1 MAVSRQKLASLVRQY
16 YHIVGSRWT
25 STFDYH
31 DMRNEHSVS
40 DGYNVQL
47 PQQQQPLEVPIAP
60 RVLHV
65 VDSLQTGGIE
75 RLVHDLVIARGGER
89 TSVVCVESIGPFG
102 EALQKRG
109 ISVVLIGKQDGLPW
123 ALWRMWRHVRR
134 VRPDVVHC
142 HNLPAFLC
150 GALAARLA
158 GDIPVVMTKHGALVP
173 GNRIG
178 DRLNRLLIRGADVVA
193 VSQEAAE
200 IMRAWMPQGSRLVRY
215 IPNGISMEPFGNLPP
230 RQAARVQLGLPARS
244 FIVGIVARVTPVKGH
259 MLLIEVFARLL
270 KRFPE
275 ALLLIVGDGVRL
287 PAVRVRIRE
296 LGIGESV
303 LVMGER
309 HDVPTLLAAMDVF
322 CLPSEME
329 GMPMTV
335 LEAMAAGLPVVT
347 SNVGGIP
354 EVVEEGRTGL
364 MVASREPAELEAA
377 LLALAGDPDRAREMG
392 RAGRE
397 RLLEKFSLER
407 TISAYEDLY
416 GEAMDRRGS

>member
-1 MAVSRQKLASLVRQY
+1 MGIKGIKTYRTNTEFRC
-16 YHIVGSRWT
+16 
-25 STFDYH
+25 
-31 DMRNEHSVS
+31 
-40 DGYNVQL
+40 YNSQL
-47 PQQQQPLEVPIAP
+47 PQQQQPLELPIAP

-75 RLVHDLVIARGGER
+75 RLVHDMVIARGGER
-89 TSVVCVESIGPFG
+89 TSVVCLESIGPFG

-178 DRLNRLLIRGADVVA
+178 DRLNRLLIRRANVVA
-193 VSQEAAE
+193 VSWEAAK
-200 IMRAWMPQGSRLVRY
+200 IMRAWMPPGNRGVRY
-215 IPNGISMEPFGNLPP
+215 IPNGISTEPYESLPP
-230 RQAARVQLGLPARS
+230 REAARVQLGLPARS

-259 MLLIEVFARLL
+259 VLLIDVFARLL
-270 KRFPE
+270 TRLPE
-275 ALLLIVGDGVRL
+275 ALLLIVGDGIRL
-287 PAVRVRIRE
+287 PSVRARIRE

-309 HDVPTLLAAMDVF
+309 HDVPTILAAIDVF

-335 LEAMAAGLPVVT
+335 LESMAAGVPVVT

-354 EVVEEGRTGL
+354 EIVQDGRTGL
-364 MVASREPAELEAA
+364 MVPPRAGKELETA
-377 LLALAGDPDRAREMG
+377 LLGLANDPGRASEIG

-397 RLLEKFSLER
+397 RLLSEFSIDR
-407 TISAYEDLY
+407 TLAAYEELY
-416 GEAMDRRGS
+416 QQAITRPKNRQAAKVP